1 MKGVRVCLP
10 TAVVPTA
17 GKTHTSPDIVVPPGG
32 NRIDLFAIGSC
43 IGLPAASHLAN
54 AATDAVSDMDCV
66 CLLHVAEA
74 SWSVVTDSIKHRSTS
89 TSTSALSSP
98 PCVRLSQPQ

>member
-43 IGLPAASHLAN
+43 IGLPAASPQKAPC
-54 AATDAVSDMDCV
+54 AADAVSDMDCV
-66 CLLHVAEA
+66 CLLHVAE
-74 SWSVVTDSIKHRSTS
+74 
-89 TSTSALSSP
+89 
-98 PCVRLSQPQ
+98 